1 MWPNLAKKQNIR
13 QIQRNTVKIP
23 IEKER
28 TLEGTENI
36 QQKLDNPKNPL
47 NICQH

>member
-23 IEKER
+23 TEKER
-28 TLEGTENI
+28 LEGTENI